1 MRINGC
7 HIFRYILG
15 ALLGAALVFFLIEK
29 IRFRKECMEL
39 ASLCVEQDPATAEWV
54 FDMAKGRV
62 LSFGSSA
69 MFEDGVDD
77 SSISEWIVLQV
88 KKQDDTILT
97 NNYLVSYVARGN
109 GIVVS
114 NFNSR
119 ARATVEALWKK
130 VR

>member
-1 MRINGC
+1 MRSPA
-7 HIFRYILG
+7 RILCG
-15 ALLGAALVFFLIEK
+15 ILCVTVSSALVFLLIEK

-39 ASLCVEQDPATAEWV
+39 ARLCVEQDPATAEWV

-62 LSFGSSA
+62 SSVA
-69 MFEDGVDD
+69 YTGAAEDGVDD
-77 SSISEWIVLQV
+77 SLFREWMSLEV
-88 KKQDDTILT
+88 KNLDNTIKT
-97 NNYLVSYVARGN
+97 NKYLVWYVAREHGV
-109 GIVVS
+109 VVS

>member
-1 MRINGC
+1 
-7 HIFRYILG
+7 
-15 ALLGAALVFFLIEK
+15 
-29 IRFRKECMEL
+29 MEL
-39 ASLCVEQDPATAEWV
+39 ARLCIEQDPATAEWV

-77 SSISEWIVLQV
+77 SSISEWIVLQI

-97 NNYLVSYVARGN
+97 NNYLVSYVAREN

-130 VR
+130 VH